1 MKKLLAV
8 VLLAAAMVAPAFAA
22 EKGEISIIP
31 KIGIQPEVM
40 FDLGY
45 DFGGDYMSQ
54 YNLNTMYVFDL
65 EAFYSVSNIFS
76 VGAGVS
82 FPTVKSITLFTNA
95 IYLRTVAYYL
105 AVKAETPVSITEKS
119 SVYAVGKIGL
129 NNMDV
134 QQKTNPSYSDSG
146 SGLYFALGAGLDINN
161 IIFEASYSVSKASI
175 DKNSCDVLKLSAL
188 KISAGYKFSI

>member
-1 MKKLLAV
+1 MRKLLAA
-8 VLLAAAMVAPAFAA
+8 VLLAVAMVAPAFAA

-31 KIGIQPEVM
+31 KVGIQPEVM

-45 DFGGDYMSQ
+45 DTDYDYMSR

-82 FPTVKSITLFTNA
+82 FPTVKSIKYFA
-95 IYLRTVAYYL
+95 GDIYLRTIAYYL

-119 SVYAVGKIGL
+119 SVYAIGKIGL

-134 QQKTNPSYSDSG
+134 QQKNNPSYSDSG

-175 DKNSCDVLKLSAL
+175 DKNDCDVLKLSAL

>member
-1 MKKLLAV
+1 MRKLLAV
-8 VLLAAAMVAPAFAA
+8 VLFAAAMVAPAFAA

-31 KIGIQPEVM
+31 KIGIQPEAT
-40 FDLGY
+40 FNLDY
-45 DFGGDYMSQ
+45 DGPSYMSQ
-54 YNLNTMYVFDL
+54 YDLNTMYVFDL

-82 FPTVKSITLFTNA
+82 FPTVKSITYFA
-95 IYLRTVAYYL
+95 GDIYLRTIAYYL

-119 SVYAVGKIGL
+119 SVYAIGKIGL

-134 QQKTNPSYSDSG
+134 QQKNNPSYSDSG

>member
-1 MKKLLAV
+1 MKKGLFALLMAV
-8 VLLAAAMVAPAFAA
+8 ALVAPAFAA
-22 EKGEISIIP
+22 EKGKISIIP

-40 FDLGY
+40 FDLDYSNADTTQY
-45 DFGGDYMSQ
+45 D
-54 YNLNTMYVFDL
+54 LNTMYVFDL

-82 FPTVKSITLFTNA
+82 FPTVKSIKYFA
-95 IYLRTVAYYL
+95 GDIYLRTIAYYL

-129 NNMDV
+129 NNMNV
-134 QQKTNPSYSDSG
+134 QQKENSSYSDSG

-161 IIFEASYSVSKASI
+161 IIFEASYSISKASI
-175 DKNSCDVLKLSAL
+175 DKNNCDVLKLSAL
-188 KISAGYKFSI
+188 KISVGSKFAI

>member
-1 MKKLLAV
+1 MKKGLFALLMAV
-8 VLLAAAMVAPAFAA
+8 ALVAPAFAA

-40 FDLGY
+40 FDLDYSNADTTQY
-45 DFGGDYMSQ
+45 D
-54 YNLNTMYVFDL
+54 LNTMYVFDL

-82 FPTVKSITLFTNA
+82 FPTVKSIKYFA
-95 IYLRTVAYYL
+95 GDIYLRTIAYYL

-129 NNMDV
+129 NNMNV
-134 QQKTNPSYSDSG
+134 QQKENSSYSDSG

-161 IIFEASYSVSKASI
+161 IIFEASYSISKASI
-175 DKNSCDVLKLSAL
+175 DKNNCDVLKLSAL
-188 KISAGYKFSI
+188 KISVGYKFAI

>member
-1 MKKLLAV
+1 MKKGLLA
-8 VLLAAAMVAPAFAA
+8 LLMAVALVAPAFAA
-22 EKGEISIIP
+22 EKGGISIIP
-31 KIGIQPEVM
+31 KVGIQPEVM

-45 DFGGDYMSQ
+45 DTDYMSQ
-54 YNLNTMYVFDL
+54 YDLNTMYVFDL

-82 FPTVKSITLFTNA
+82 FPTVKSIKIFSGDF
-95 IYLRTVAYYL
+95 YLRTVAYYL

-119 SVYAVGKIGL
+119 SVYAIGKIGL

-134 QQKTNPSYSDSG
+134 QQKESPSNSDSG

-175 DKNSCDVLKLSAL
+175 NKNSCDVLKLSAL
-188 KISAGYKFSI
+188 KVSVGYKFAI

>member
-1 MKKLLAV
+1 MKKGLLALLLAV
-8 VLLAAAMVAPAFAA
+8 ALVAPAFAA

-40 FDLGY
+40 FDLDYSNADTTQY
-45 DFGGDYMSQ
+45 D
-54 YNLNTMYVFDL
+54 LNTMYVFDL

-82 FPTVKSITLFTNA
+82 FPTVKSIKYFA
-95 IYLRTVAYYL
+95 GDIYLRTIAYYL

-119 SVYAVGKIGL
+119 SVYAIGKIGL

-134 QQKTNPSYSDSG
+134 QQKNNPSYSDSG

-161 IIFEASYSVSKASI
+161 IIFEASYSISKASI
-175 DKNSCDVLKLSAL
+175 DKNNCDVLKLSAL
-188 KISAGYKFSI
+188 KISVGYKFAI

>member
-40 FDLGY
+40 FDLGF
-45 DFGGDYMSQ
+45 DGGGAYMSQ

-82 FPTVKSITLFTNA
+82 FPTVKSITLFTGD
-95 IYLRTVAYYL
+95 IYLRTIAYYL

-119 SVYAVGKIGL
+119 SVYAIGKIGL

-134 QQKTNPSYSDSG
+134 QQKNNPSYSDSG

-175 DKNSCDVLKLSAL
+175 DKNGCDVLKLSAL

>member
-1 MKKLLAV
+1 MRKLLAV
-8 VLLAAAMVAPAFAA
+8 VLLAAAMVAPVFAA
-22 EKGEISIIP
+22 EKGEFSIIP

-45 DFGGDYMSQ
+45 DGPSYMSQ

-82 FPTVKSITLFTNA
+82 FPTVKSITLFTDA

-105 AVKAETPVSITEKS
+105 AVKAEAPVSITEKS

-175 DKNSCDVLKLSAL
+175 NKNSCDVLKLSAL

>member
-1 MKKLLAV
+1 MRKLLAV

-31 KIGIQPEVM
+31 KIGIQPETM
-40 FDLGY
+40 FNLDYNGPS
-45 DFGGDYMSQ
+45 YMSR
-54 YNLNTMYVFDL
+54 YDLNTMYVFDL

-82 FPTVKSITLFTNA
+82 FPTVKSITLFSGD
-95 IYLRTVAYYL
+95 IYLRTIAYYL

-134 QQKTNPSYSDSG
+134 QQKSNPSYSNSG

-188 KISAGYKFSI
+188 KISAGYKFAL

>member
-1 MKKLLAV
+1 MRKLLAA
-8 VLLAAAMVAPAFAA
+8 VLLAVAMVAPAFAA

-31 KIGIQPEVM
+31 KIGIQPEAT
-40 FDLGY
+40 FNLDY
-45 DFGGDYMSQ
+45 DGPSYMSQ
-54 YNLNTMYVFDL
+54 YDLNTMYVFDL
-65 EAFYSVSNIFS
+65 EALYSVSNIFS

-82 FPTVKSITLFTNA
+82 FPTVKSITYFA
-95 IYLRTVAYYL
+95 GDIYLRTIAYYL

-119 SVYAVGKIGL
+119 SVYAIGKIGL

-134 QQKTNPSYSDSG
+134 QQKNNPSYSDSG

-175 DKNSCDVLKLSAL
+175 DKNGCDVLKLSAL

>member
-1 MKKLLAV
+1 MKKGLFALLMAV
-8 VLLAAAMVAPAFAA
+8 ALVAPAFAA
-22 EKGEISIIP
+22 EKGKISIIP

-40 FDLGY
+40 FDLDYSNADTTQY
-45 DFGGDYMSQ
+45 D
-54 YNLNTMYVFDL
+54 LNTMYVFDL

-82 FPTVKSITLFTNA
+82 FPTVKSIKYFA
-95 IYLRTVAYYL
+95 GDIYLRTIAYYL

-129 NNMDV
+129 NNMNV
-134 QQKTNPSYSDSG
+134 QQKETSSYSDSG

-161 IIFEASYSVSKASI
+161 IIFEASYSISKASI
-175 DKNSCDVLKLSAL
+175 DKNNCDVLKLSAL
-188 KISAGYKFSI
+188 KISVGSKFAI

>member
-1 MKKLLAV
+1 MRKLLAA
-8 VLLAAAMVAPAFAA
+8 VLLAVAMVAPAFAA

-31 KIGIQPEVM
+31 KIGIQPEAT
-40 FDLGY
+40 FNLDY
-45 DFGGDYMSQ
+45 DGPSYMSQ
-54 YNLNTMYVFDL
+54 YDLNTMYVFDL

-82 FPTVKSITLFTNA
+82 FPTVKSITYFA
-95 IYLRTVAYYL
+95 GDIYLRTIAYYL

-119 SVYAVGKIGL
+119 SVYAIGKIGL

-134 QQKTNPSYSDSG
+134 QQKNNPSYSDSG

-175 DKNSCDVLKLSAL
+175 DKNDCDVLKLSAL

>member
-1 MKKLLAV
+1 MRKLLAA
-8 VLLAAAMVAPAFAA
+8 VLLAVAMVAPAFAA

-31 KIGIQPEVM
+31 KIGIQPEAT
-40 FDLGY
+40 FNLDY
-45 DFGGDYMSQ
+45 DGPSYMSQ
-54 YNLNTMYVFDL
+54 YDLNTMYVFDL

-82 FPTVKSITLFTNA
+82 FPTVKSITYFA
-95 IYLRTVAYYL
+95 GDIYLRTIAYYL

-119 SVYAVGKIGL
+119 SVYAIGKIGL

-134 QQKTNPSYSDSG
+134 QQKNNPSYSDSG

-175 DKNSCDVLKLSAL
+175 DKNDCDVLKLSAL
-188 KISAGYKFSI
+188 KISAGYKFAI